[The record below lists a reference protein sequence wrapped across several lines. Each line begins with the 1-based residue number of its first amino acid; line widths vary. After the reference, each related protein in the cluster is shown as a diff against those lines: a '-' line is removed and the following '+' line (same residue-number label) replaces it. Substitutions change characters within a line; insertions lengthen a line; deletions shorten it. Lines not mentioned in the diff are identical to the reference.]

1 MAPTE
6 HQRSARLGDPKLQ
19 PKKARVARYLAETGP
34 QIVERSAKGLLLM
47 KGTSCSQHMSDV
59 LRDLR
64 TMKTPHAK
72 LLQKNNAVYPFEDAA
87 PVEFLTTKND
97 ASTFAIASSNKKR
110 PNNLLVG
117 RTFDRQVLDMVE
129 LGVARYVGLK
139 DEKYRGAPK
148 KRIGSKPMMV
158 FAGDY
163 FHNSGADGRRVQS
176 LLLDFFGG
184 FERSL
189 ESISLAGLDH
199 VLSVT
204 AGTASAPGVNG
215 TTATSVIFHV
225 RTYHVKLKKNPEG
238 GGGAAAL
245 PDAVRARHGP
255 HAAAHVLRAPGP
267 VAGGDEGILLEQPD
281 VEKGKK
287 DGGEEQIEKRDG
299 GGRRA
304 AARGETGH
312 VPDTGKEGE
321 GAPHRGGDGEKR
333 GEGSAGGGS
342 AEGRGDGGRRG
353 GVVVFLSWERNGI
366 LAGALLL
373 LSGAC

>member
-238 GGGAAAL
+238 GGVPLPFLTPCGPDMDLTLRRTSFAPPDLWRAAMKGSSSNSRTSKKAKKMAEKNKSRNEMGEVVGRL
-245 PDAVRARHGP
+245 
-255 HAAAHVLRAPGP
+255 HVGKQDMFRIQGK
-267 VAGGDEGILLEQPD
+267 
-281 VEKGKK
+281 KGKALRTA
-287 DGGEEQIEKRDG
+287 EATEKREEKEALEADL
-299 GGRRA
+299 RR
-304 AARGETGH
+304 
-312 VPDTGKEGE
+312 EGE
-321 GAPHRGGDGEKR
+321 MEDA
-333 GEGSAGGGS
+333 
-342 AEGRGDGGRRG
+342 AE
-353 GVVVFLSWERNGI
+353 VS
-366 LAGALLL
+366 
-373 LSGAC
+373 